1 MRLFALVSTHTDR
14 HLYACAR
21 GLLWQTDPFDAVVV
35 SSDRPDD
42 AIRAALADAI
52 ADSAAAGRPATPVH
66 LVWRE
71 HQGVPRLS
79 QVRNN
84 AVRALLE
91 TTPVD
96 DTDGLVFI
104 DGDIVLDPSAARAHR
119 AMLRGAGAA
128 ACSRVELTEAQTARA
143 LDDLRDA
150 TLTPAELVT
159 GEHRRALRARAR
171 RFDRAATLAR
181 LGGRRLGLVKSHKPK
196 LIGCH
201 LSVRAGVALAINGYD
216 EAYEGYGFEDDD
228 FSRRAHA
235 SGLCPRTAV
244 GVERALALH
253 LWHPTRKLPDPA
265 GTPAGRRFA
274 RRDLPVRAELG
285 IDNPK
290 PQPPLEIQRIDR

>member
-14 HLYACAR
+14 HLAACAR
-21 GLLWQTDPFDAVVV
+21 GLLRQIEPFDGIVV

-42 AIRAALADAI
+42 AIPAALADALTGTP
-52 ADSAAAGRPATPVH
+52 AHGDAGTPLH
-66 LVWRE
+66 LAWRA

-84 AVRALLE
+84 AVRALLGITALE
-91 TTPVD
+91 NE
-96 DTDGLVFI
+96 DGLVFI

-119 AMLRGAGAA
+119 SLLRDAGAA
-128 ACSRVELTEAQTARA
+128 ACARVELDEGQTARA
-143 LDDLRDA
+143 LGDLRDA
-150 TLTPAELVT
+150 ALSTSRHVT

-171 RFDRAATLAR
+171 RFRRAAALAA
-181 LGGRRLGLVKSHKPK
+181 LGGRRLGLVKRHKPK

-228 FSRRAHA
+228 FSRRVHA
-235 SGLCPRTAV
+235 SGLCPRTAI

-265 GTPAGRRFA
+265 STPAGKRFA

-290 PQPPLEIQRIDR
+290 HQPPLEVRRIDG